1 MHAKRSWHEPVALD
15 RPLRDVRPTAYP
27 SREAEL
33 QARVRLAEA
42 AAYER
47 GRLEGEKA
55 LSEQLV
61 RQRAELQELQNGVLD
76 ALQQVLPRLT
86 RECERELVAI
96 ALEAAGKLVAGLP
109 VTPEMVEAVVREAL
123 GQVEESA
130 SFAIEVHPDDLSL
143 LQSVNSPILLPQGGV
158 ERVTFQGTPEVGR
171 GGCVVHSQFGTID
184 ARRSTKVELLREA
197 IVA

>member
-1 MHAKRSWHEPVALD
+1 MHAKRSWHEPVRLD
-15 RPLRDVRPTAYP
+15 RPLRDVRLTAYP
-27 SREAEL
+27 STEAEL
-33 QARVRLAEA
+33 QARVRQAEA
-42 AAYER
+42 AAFER
-47 GRLEGEKA
+47 GRTAGEQA

-96 ALEAAGKLVAGLP
+96 ALEAAAKLVAGLP
-109 VTPEMVEAVVREAL
+109 VSSEMLEAVVREAL
-123 GQVEESA
+123 NQVEESA
-130 SFAIEVHPDDLSL
+130 SYSIEMHPDDLAL
-143 LQSVNSPILLPQGGV
+143 LRNVNSPVLLPQGGA
-158 ERVTFQGTPEVGR
+158 ERVTFHGAPEVGR